1 MSIMCAR
8 LWVCRDGEPLLVFT
22 KIKLTRTVEDKEVWS
37 MGAKKAGVI
46 FMGQE
51 SITIESSG
59 LRFCGLGI

>member
-1 MSIMCAR
+1 MCAR

-59 LRFCGLGI
+59 L